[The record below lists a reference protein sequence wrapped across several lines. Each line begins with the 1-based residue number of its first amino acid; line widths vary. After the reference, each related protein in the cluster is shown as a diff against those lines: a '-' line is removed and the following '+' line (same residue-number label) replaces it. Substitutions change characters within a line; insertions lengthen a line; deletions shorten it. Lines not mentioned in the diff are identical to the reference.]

1 MRFRQ
6 VGRRPDGRLSA
17 LPSVIIL
24 LLPSLIGGGDS
35 PAYLPRSAGPPEPE
49 VTIPVRVFLT
59 PEGWANPEFGDLLA
73 GVPAEPRFRSE
84 WLRAV
89 SVEVDP
95 GSLADLSNLPGVSAI
110 RPVAGLAPAGPVDR
124 EPDFALGATL
134 PQPASG
140 EWING
145 HRPQESFDSTYGDL
159 GSALQILGIPN
170 AHSLGFMGTGV
181 RIGILDGTFDPG
193 QATVRSRPPLAV
205 RDFVDLDGSVSPGP
219 MDPVQAASHGTALWS
234 LVSGDLAGVLRGGAP
249 GAEVLLARI
258 RGFGALEPADED
270 RWVAGLEWLESQGAR
285 IVLSGV
291 SFRAFTESAYGIED
305 LNGDGTAA
313 TRAADRAASRGVLVL
328 APIGNRGPGLQTL
341 EAPADGDS
349 VVATGAIELSGVPA
363 AFSALGPT
371 GDGRDKPDL
380 YAPGV
385 ELMAASS
392 PGESTLAPV
401 SGTEF
406 AAALLAGV
414 GALVVEAYPY
424 EGPMEVLRILSA
436 STPSDT
442 GTVVGVPDVASAIL
456 FPRGVLPL
464 QLEEVNGEGQIT
476 NLAPQFRWT
485 APSLHP
491 VGLPVTFFLELSEDS
506 LFRSVQLSDS
516 VVGTFARRPPGPL
529 PARSRLFW
537 RIRAQSVQGVER
549 ATGAQGP
556 FLVPPWVRLEVLND
570 PGGSELA
577 DPHPL
582 FRWSSPEL
590 LPPAGQLTFELQVVS
605 DRLLEI
611 LQSYPGLKEKE
622 FRVPSPL
629 PFNVPLRWRV
639 IAQSAGGGADT
650 VTSAG
655 PFVVTS
661 GANPPATI
669 LYQNFPNPFPNRE
682 MGLEI
687 TRIWFDLAHASRV
700 ELAVFDIRGRLVRQL
715 VPGRNCP
722 PAEFPAGI
730 YGREGGP
737 PEGPCQVF
745 SWDGRDDRDREVP
758 PGVYL
763 LRLEADGVVDVRRV
777 VFWP

>member
-1 MRFRQ
+1 MA
-6 VGRRPDGRLSA
+6 VW
-17 LPSVIIL
+17 
-24 LLPSLIGGGDS
+24 
-35 PAYLPRSAGPPEPE
+35 
-49 VTIPVRVFLT
+49 VFLT
-59 PEGWANPEFGDLLA
+59 PEGWANPGFPDLLA
-73 GVPAEPRFRSE
+73 RVPAESRFRSE

-95 GSLADLSNLPGVSAI
+95 RSLADLSNLPGVSGI
-110 RPVAGLAPAGPVDR
+110 RPVAELAPVRPMSREVDSTPLR
-124 EPDFALGATL
+124 SPSTGLGSAKRI
-134 PQPASG
+134 
-140 EWING
+140 EG
-145 HRPQESFDSTYGDL
+145 HRLQEEVDSTYGEL
-159 GSALQILGIPN
+159 GPALHLLGIPN
-170 AHSLGFMGTGV
+170 AHSLGFTGTGV
-181 RIGILDGTFDPG
+181 RIGILDGTFDPEH
-193 QATVRSRPPLAV
+193 AALRSRPPLAV

-234 LVSGDLAGVLRGGAP
+234 LVSGDLEGVLRGGAP

-258 RGFGALEPADED
+258 RGFGPLEPADED

-291 SFRAFTESAYGIED
+291 GFRTFEASAYGIED
-305 LNGDGTAA
+305 LNGDGTPA
-313 TRAADRAASRGVLVL
+313 TVAADRAASRGVLVL
-328 APIGNRGPGLQTL
+328 APVGNGGPGLGTL

-349 VVATGAIELSGVPA
+349 VLATGAVNLSEVPA
-363 AFSALGPT
+363 TFSALGPT
-371 GDGRDKPDL
+371 GDGREKPNL

-392 PGESTLAPV
+392 AGDLTLSPV

-424 EGPMEVLRILSA
+424 EGPMEVLEVLDA
-436 STPSDT
+436 STPADT
-442 GTVVGVPDVASAIL
+442 GAVRGVPDAASAIL
-456 FPRGVLPL
+456 FPQGVVPLP
-464 QLEEVNGEGQIT
+464 LEEVSGEGQIT

-506 LFRSVQLSDS
+506 LFRTVQLRDS
-516 VVGTFARRPPGPL
+516 VVGTFARRPPDPL
-529 PARSRLFW
+529 PPRARLFW
-537 RIRAQSVQGVER
+537 RVRARSVQDVER
-549 ATGAQGP
+549 ASEAQGP
-556 FLVPPWVRLEVLND
+556 FLVPSWVRLDVLND

-577 DPHPL
+577 EEHPL
-582 FRWSSPEL
+582 FRWSSPDL
-590 LPPAGQLTFELQVVS
+590 LPPAGQLTFELQIVS

-611 LQSYPGLKEKE
+611 LQSYPGLTEKE

-639 IAQSAGGGADT
+639 IAESAGGVADT

-682 MGLEI
+682 MGTED

-722 PAEFPAGI
+722 PAELPAGV

-737 PEGPCQVF
+737 PEGPCQTF
-745 SWDGRDDRDREVP
+745 SWNGRDDRDREVP

-763 LRLEADGVVDVRRV
+763 LRLKADGIVDVRRV